1 MNHLRLRLLTVMGLS
16 ALTAA
21 PVSLIACGARTGLPV
36 WELEADAGLDA
47 DEPETSLIDAPDAE
61 PDVTDIPDAEPDV
74 MMTIRRPFLVGASLR
89 KASIVPRDDWGGAL
103 APAPALDPRTRAH
116 LALAWADDGRD
127 EHASIAAFA
136 RFTLLLLS
144 VGAPPRLVAAS
155 QRASL
160 DEIRHARDCFA
171 FAARYGD
178 RAVGPSALVVHD
190 SLGLASLVEIAAL
203 AAQEGC
209 LGETIGVA
217 LVEEAL
223 AGARDPEVVESLTR
237 IHRDEMRHAELAWR
251 FARWAIETGGAPVR
265 SAVERAIHE
274 AIVETRRTP
283 IRDYGI
289 DDDAW
294 RAHGRLTCREARATS
309 ERAIREVILPCLD
322 ALLLATVPGTPALES
337 EAQAGVQAAPDH
349 LLVGDAHAREVGP
362 AVVERGAHVGALAD
376 A

>member
-1 MNHLRLRLLTVMGLS
+1 MTAVMNTLRRRLLTVMGLT

-21 PVSLIACGARTGLPV
+21 PAALIACGARTGLPIPR
-36 WELEADAGLDA
+36 LEADADDLDA
-47 DEPETSLIDAPDAE
+47 DDLDAADAEPDAADAEPDAADAE

-74 MMTIRRPFLVGASLR
+74 IMTPRRPFLVGASLR
-89 KASIVPRDDWGGAL
+89 KASLVSRDDWGGAL
-103 APAPALDPRTRAH
+103 SPAPELDRRTRAH

-160 DEIRHARDCFA
+160 DEIRHARGCFA
-171 FAARYGD
+171 LAARYGD
-178 RAVGPSALVVHD
+178 HAVGPSALVVHD
-190 SLGLASLVEIAAL
+190 CLSLTSLAEIAAL

-223 AGARDPEVVESLTR
+223 AGARDPEVVEILTGV
-237 IHRDEMRHAELAWR
+237 HRDEMRHAELAWR
-251 FARWAIETGGAPVR
+251 FTHWAIEAGGEPVR

-294 RAHGRLTCREARATS
+294 RAHGRLTCREARQTS
-309 ERAIREVILPCLD
+309 ERAIREVIVPCME
-322 ALLLATVPGTPALES
+322 ALLAATARTPTLES
-337 EAQAGVQAAPDH
+337 EAQSGVQAAPDH
-349 LLVGDAHAREVGP
+349 LLVG
-362 AVVERGAHVGALAD
+362 
-376 A
+376 